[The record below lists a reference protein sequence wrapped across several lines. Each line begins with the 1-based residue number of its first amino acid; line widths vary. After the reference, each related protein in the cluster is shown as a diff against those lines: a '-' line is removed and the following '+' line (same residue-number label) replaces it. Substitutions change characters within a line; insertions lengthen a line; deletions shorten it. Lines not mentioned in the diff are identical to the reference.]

1 MFTFVKNLYI
11 MYILYSQGVQFM
23 FKKIGIVLICVAMA
37 ATVFAGCSKKN
48 TDNETPSGGLE
59 DSAQEFGFEEDEDGN
74 TVAVEYDGD
83 KAYVIDDNGNRTGEV
98 IKHPKNRGE
107 KAPKNET
114 TAASDDNGRTP
125 NKQEDRPNV
134 PNKTDGEE
142 TKKELTT
149 LPFDDI
155 KVPSTSASGK
165 KVKFSNA
172 DVATVTH
179 MLEVPY
185 LYMASYENTDQ
196 VPISIATHVACWML
210 ERENLN
216 TSSFASGTVVIDLF
230 NYFDRTVVSFK
241 TECNSYTGNGAT
253 NAAPIT
259 YNSDNDT
266 FKITSDYEAATH
278 EVTITEIQNL
288 GNNNY
293 YKVIGT
299 VKASNGSNCK
309 ATKVEAV
316 IQKNKLDSSLGFSVK
331 ALKWS

>member
-1 MFTFVKNLYI
+1 
-11 MYILYSQGVQFM
+11 M

-37 ATVFAGCSKKN
+37 VTVFAGCSKKN

-83 KAYVIDDNGNRTGEV
+83 KAYVLDDNGKRTGEV
-98 IKHPKNRGE
+98 LKRKP
-107 KAPKNET
+107 T
-114 TAASDDNGRTP
+114 TTTTTKKSDKDSDDNKKAP

-241 TECNSYTGNGAT
+241 TECNSYTGKGAT

-299 VKASNGSNCK
+299 VKAANGSDCK

>member
-1 MFTFVKNLYI
+1 
-11 MYILYSQGVQFM
+11 
-23 FKKIGIVLICVAMA
+23 
-37 ATVFAGCSKKN
+37 
-48 TDNETPSGGLE
+48 
-59 DSAQEFGFEEDEDGN
+59 
-74 TVAVEYDGD
+74 
-83 KAYVIDDNGNRTGEV
+83 
-98 IKHPKNRGE
+98 
-107 KAPKNET
+107 
-114 TAASDDNGRTP
+114 
-125 NKQEDRPNV
+125 
-134 PNKTDGEE
+134 
-142 TKKELTT
+142 
-149 LPFDDI
+149 
-155 KVPSTSASGK
+155 
-165 KVKFSNA
+165 
-172 DVATVTH
+172 

-299 VKASNGSNCK
+299 VKAANGSNCK

-316 IQKNKLDSSLGFSVK
+316 IQKTSLIQALDFPLKLLNGANKNK
-331 ALKWS
+331 Y

>member
-74 TVAVEYDGD
+74 TVAVEYEGD
-83 KAYVIDDNGNRTGEV
+83 KAYVLDDNGKRTGKV
-98 IKHPKNRGE
+98 LKRKP
-107 KAPKNET
+107 T
-114 TAASDDNGRTP
+114 TTTTTKKSDKDSDDNKKAP

-142 TKKELTT
+142 TKKELST

-241 TECNSYTGNGAT
+241 TECNSYTGKGAT

-299 VKASNGSNCK
+299 VKAANGSNCK

>member
-11 MYILYSQGVQFM
+11 MYILHSQGVQFM

-83 KAYVIDDNGNRTGEV
+83 KAYVIDDNGNRTGKV
-98 IKHPKNRGE
+98 LKRKPTPTTTE
-107 KAPKNET
+107 K
-114 TAASDDNGRTP
+114 SDSDSDNNKKTP

-155 KVPSTSASGK
+155 KIPSTSASGK

-259 YNSDNDT
+259 YNSNNDT

-299 VKASNGSNCK
+299 VKAANGSDCK

>member
-1 MFTFVKNLYI
+1 
-11 MYILYSQGVQFM
+11 M

-83 KAYVIDDNGNRTGEV
+83 KAYVIDDNGNRTGKV
-98 IKHPKNRGE
+98 LKRKPTPTTTE
-107 KAPKNET
+107 K
-114 TAASDDNGRTP
+114 SDSDSDNNKKTP

-179 MLEVPY
+179 MLEVPH

-259 YNSDNDT
+259 YNSNNDT

-293 YKVIGT
+293 YKIIGT
-299 VKASNGSNCK
+299 VKAANGSDCK

>member
-1 MFTFVKNLYI
+1 M
-11 MYILYSQGVQFM
+11 
-23 FKKIGIVLICVAMA
+23 
-37 ATVFAGCSKKN
+37 
-48 TDNETPSGGLE
+48 
-59 DSAQEFGFEEDEDGN
+59 
-74 TVAVEYDGD
+74 
-83 KAYVIDDNGNRTGEV
+83 
-98 IKHPKNRGE
+98 
-107 KAPKNET
+107 
-114 TAASDDNGRTP
+114 
-125 NKQEDRPNV
+125 
-134 PNKTDGEE
+134 
-142 TKKELTT
+142 
-149 LPFDDI
+149 
-155 KVPSTSASGK
+155 PSTSDSGK

-185 LYMASYENTDQ
+185 LYSASYENTDQ

-241 TECNSYTGNGAT
+241 TECNSYTGEGAT

-259 YNSDNDT
+259 YNSGNDT
-266 FKITSDYEAATH
+266 FKITSDYEKATH

>member
-1 MFTFVKNLYI
+1 
-11 MYILYSQGVQFM
+11 M

-83 KAYVIDDNGNRTGEV
+83 KAYVLDDNGKRTGEV
-98 IKHPKNRGE
+98 LKRKP
-107 KAPKNET
+107 T
-114 TAASDDNGRTP
+114 TTTTTKKSDKDSDDNKKAP

-299 VKASNGSNCK
+299 VKAANGSDCK

>member
-11 MYILYSQGVQFM
+11 MNILQSQGVQFM

-83 KAYVIDDNGNRTGEV
+83 KAYVIDDNGNRTGKV
-98 IKHPKNRGE
+98 LKRKPTPTTTE
-107 KAPKNET
+107 K
-114 TAASDDNGRTP
+114 SDSDSDNNKKTP

-259 YNSDNDT
+259 YNSNNDT

-299 VKASNGSNCK
+299 VKAANGSDCK

>member
-1 MFTFVKNLYI
+1 
-11 MYILYSQGVQFM
+11 M

-83 KAYVIDDNGNRTGEV
+83 KAYVIDDNGNRTGKV
-98 IKHPKNRGE
+98 LKRKP
-107 KAPKNET
+107 T
-114 TAASDDNGRTP
+114 TTTTTKKSDKDSDDNKKAP

-241 TECNSYTGNGAT
+241 TECNSYTANGAT

-259 YNSDNDT
+259 YNSNNDT

-299 VKASNGSNCK
+299 VKAANGSDCK

>member
-1 MFTFVKNLYI
+1 
-11 MYILYSQGVQFM
+11 M

-83 KAYVIDDNGNRTGEV
+83 KAYVIDDNGNRTGKV
-98 IKHPKNRGE
+98 LKRKP
-107 KAPKNET
+107 T
-114 TAASDDNGRTP
+114 TTTTTKKSDKDSDDNKKAP

-259 YNSDNDT
+259 YNSNNDT

-299 VKASNGSNCK
+299 VKAANGSDCK

-316 IQKNKLDSSLGFSVK
+316 IQKIKLDSSLGFSVK
-331 ALKWS
+331 ALQGS

>member
-1 MFTFVKNLYI
+1 
-11 MYILYSQGVQFM
+11 M

-83 KAYVIDDNGNRTGEV
+83 KAYVIDDNGNRTGKV
-98 IKHPKNRGE
+98 LKRKP
-107 KAPKNET
+107 T
-114 TAASDDNGRTP
+114 TTTTTKKSDKDSDDNKKAP

-155 KVPSTSASGK
+155 KVPSTSATGK

-241 TECNSYTGNGAT
+241 TECNSYTSNGAT

-299 VKASNGSNCK
+299 VKAANGSDCK

>member
-1 MFTFVKNLYI
+1 
-11 MYILYSQGVQFM
+11 M

-83 KAYVIDDNGNRTGEV
+83 KAYVLDDNGKRTGEV
-98 IKHPKNRGE
+98 LKRKP
-107 KAPKNET
+107 T
-114 TAASDDNGRTP
+114 TTTTTKKSDKDSDDNKKAP

-155 KVPSTSASGK
+155 KVPSTSATGK

-179 MLEVPY
+179 MLEAPY

-299 VKASNGSNCK
+299 VKAANGSDCK

>member
-1 MFTFVKNLYI
+1 
-11 MYILYSQGVQFM
+11 M

-83 KAYVIDDNGNRTGEV
+83 KAYVIDDNGNRTGKV
-98 IKHPKNRGE
+98 LKRKPTPTTTE
-107 KAPKNET
+107 K
-114 TAASDDNGRTP
+114 SDDDSDNNKKTP

-155 KVPSTSASGK
+155 KVPSTSATGK

-299 VKASNGSNCK
+299 VKAANGSDCK

>member
-11 MYILYSQGVQFM
+11 MYILHSQGVQFM

-37 ATVFAGCSKKN
+37 TTVFAGCSKKN

-83 KAYVIDDNGNRTGEV
+83 KAYVIDDNGNRTGKV
-98 IKHPKNRGE
+98 LKRKPTPTTTE
-107 KAPKNET
+107 K
-114 TAASDDNGRTP
+114 SDSDSDNNKKTP

-259 YNSDNDT
+259 YNSNNDT

-299 VKASNGSNCK
+299 VKAANGSDCK

>member
-1 MFTFVKNLYI
+1 
-11 MYILYSQGVQFM
+11 M

-83 KAYVIDDNGNRTGEV
+83 KAYV
-98 IKHPKNRGE
+98 
-107 KAPKNET
+107 
-114 TAASDDNGRTP
+114 
-125 NKQEDRPNV
+125 NV

-299 VKASNGSNCK
+299 VKAANGSNCK

>member
-1 MFTFVKNLYI
+1 
-11 MYILYSQGVQFM
+11 M

-83 KAYVIDDNGNRTGEV
+83 KAYVIDDNGNRTGKV
-98 IKHPKNRGE
+98 LKRKPTPTTTE
-107 KAPKNET
+107 K
-114 TAASDDNGRTP
+114 SDSDSDNNKKTP

-165 KVKFSNA
+165 KVKFSNE

-179 MLEVPY
+179 MLEVPH

-259 YNSDNDT
+259 YNSNNDT

-293 YKVIGT
+293 YKIIGT
-299 VKASNGSNCK
+299 VKAANGSDCK

>member
-1 MFTFVKNLYI
+1 
-11 MYILYSQGVQFM
+11 M

-83 KAYVIDDNGNRTGEV
+83 KAYVIDDNGNRTGKV
-98 IKHPKNRGE
+98 LKRKP
-107 KAPKNET
+107 T
-114 TAASDDNGRTP
+114 TTTTTKKSDKDSDDNKKAP

-259 YNSDNDT
+259 YNSNNDT

-299 VKASNGSNCK
+299 VKAANGSDCK

>member
-1 MFTFVKNLYI
+1 
-11 MYILYSQGVQFM
+11 M

-37 ATVFAGCSKKN
+37 ATVFAGCSKK
-48 TDNETPSGGLE
+48 DSGNETVSGGLE
-59 DSAQEFGFEEDEDGN
+59 DSAQEFGFEEDENGN
-74 TVAVEYDGD
+74 TVAVEYEGD
-83 KAYVIDDNGNRTGEV
+83 KAYVLDDNGKRTG
-98 IKHPKNRGE
+98 KFLKRKPTTTTTTE
-107 KAPKNET
+107 KSDKDSDNNE
-114 TAASDDNGRTP
+114 RTP
-125 NKQEDRPNV
+125 NKQEDRDNV
-134 PNKTDGEE
+134 QNKTDGEE

-149 LPFDDI
+149 LPFNDI
-155 KVPSTSASGK
+155 KVPSTSDSGK

-185 LYMASYENTDQ
+185 LYSASYENTDQ

-210 ERENLN
+210 ERENLS

-241 TECNSYTGNGAT
+241 TECNSYTGGGAT

-259 YNSDNDT
+259 YNSGNDT
-266 FKITSDYEAATH
+266 FKITSDYEKATH

>member
-1 MFTFVKNLYI
+1 
-11 MYILYSQGVQFM
+11 M

-83 KAYVIDDNGNRTGEV
+83 KAYVIDDNGNRTGKV
-98 IKHPKNRGE
+98 LKRKP
-107 KAPKNET
+107 T
-114 TAASDDNGRTP
+114 TTTTTKKSDKDSDDNKKAP

-259 YNSDNDT
+259 YNSNNDT

-299 VKASNGSNCK
+299 VKAASGSDCK
-309 ATKVEAV
+309 STKVEAV

>member
-1 MFTFVKNLYI
+1 
-11 MYILYSQGVQFM
+11 M

-83 KAYVIDDNGNRTGEV
+83 KAYVIDDNGNRTGKV
-98 IKHPKNRGE
+98 LKRKP
-107 KAPKNET
+107 T
-114 TAASDDNGRTP
+114 TTTTTKKSDKDSDDNKKAP

-172 DVATVTH
+172 DVASVTH

-259 YNSDNDT
+259 YNSNNDT

-299 VKASNGSNCK
+299 VKAANGSDCK

>member
-1 MFTFVKNLYI
+1 
-11 MYILYSQGVQFM
+11 
-23 FKKIGIVLICVAMA
+23 
-37 ATVFAGCSKKN
+37 
-48 TDNETPSGGLE
+48 
-59 DSAQEFGFEEDEDGN
+59 
-74 TVAVEYDGD
+74 
-83 KAYVIDDNGNRTGEV
+83 
-98 IKHPKNRGE
+98 
-107 KAPKNET
+107 
-114 TAASDDNGRTP
+114 
-125 NKQEDRPNV
+125 
-134 PNKTDGEE
+134 
-142 TKKELTT
+142 
-149 LPFDDI
+149 
-155 KVPSTSASGK
+155 
-165 KVKFSNA
+165 
-172 DVATVTH
+172 

-299 VKASNGSNCK
+299 VKAANGSDCK

-316 IQKNKLDSSLGFSVK
+316 IQKTSLIQALDFPLKHLNGANKTNIKSGSSCCPIFMHTFCSVCTK
-331 ALKWS
+331 SSC

>member
-1 MFTFVKNLYI
+1 
-11 MYILYSQGVQFM
+11 M

-83 KAYVIDDNGNRTGEV
+83 KAYVIDDNGNRTGKV
-98 IKHPKNRGE
+98 LKRKPTPTTTE
-107 KAPKNET
+107 KSDKD
-114 TAASDDNGRTP
+114 SDDNKKAP

-241 TECNSYTGNGAT
+241 TECNSYTSNGAT

-299 VKASNGSNCK
+299 VKAANGSDCK

>member
-1 MFTFVKNLYI
+1 
-11 MYILYSQGVQFM
+11 M

-83 KAYVIDDNGNRTGEV
+83 KAYVIDDNGNRTGKV
-98 IKHPKNRGE
+98 LKRKPTPTTTE
-107 KAPKNET
+107 K
-114 TAASDDNGRTP
+114 SDSDSDNNKKTP

-299 VKASNGSNCK
+299 VKASNGSDCK

>member
-1 MFTFVKNLYI
+1 
-11 MYILYSQGVQFM
+11 M

-107 KAPKNET
+107 KTPET
-114 TAASDDNGRTP
+114 KANTASDDNGKTP

-185 LYMASYENTDQ
+185 L
-196 VPISIATHVACWML
+196 
-210 ERENLN
+210 
-216 TSSFASGTVVIDLF
+216 
-230 NYFDRTVVSFK
+230 
-241 TECNSYTGNGAT
+241 
-253 NAAPIT
+253 
-259 YNSDNDT
+259 
-266 FKITSDYEAATH
+266 
-278 EVTITEIQNL
+278 
-288 GNNNY
+288 
-293 YKVIGT
+293 
-299 VKASNGSNCK
+299 
-309 ATKVEAV
+309 
-316 IQKNKLDSSLGFSVK
+316 
-331 ALKWS
+331 

>member
-1 MFTFVKNLYI
+1 
-11 MYILYSQGVQFM
+11 M

-83 KAYVIDDNGNRTGEV
+83 KAYVIDDNGNRTGKV
-98 IKHPKNRGE
+98 LKRKPTPTTTE
-107 KAPKNET
+107 K
-114 TAASDDNGRTP
+114 SDSDSDNNKKTP

-259 YNSDNDT
+259 YNSNNDT

-299 VKASNGSNCK
+299 VKAANGSDCK

>member
-1 MFTFVKNLYI
+1 
-11 MYILYSQGVQFM
+11 M

-83 KAYVIDDNGNRTGEV
+83 KAYVIDDNGNRTGKV
-98 IKHPKNRGE
+98 LKRKPTPTTTE
-107 KAPKNET
+107 K
-114 TAASDDNGRTP
+114 SDSDSDNNKKTP

-259 YNSDNDT
+259 YNSNNDT

-293 YKVIGT
+293 YKIIGT
-299 VKASNGSNCK
+299 VKAANGSDCK

>member
-1 MFTFVKNLYI
+1 
-11 MYILYSQGVQFM
+11 M

-83 KAYVIDDNGNRTGEV
+83 KAYVLDDNGKRTGEV
-98 IKHPKNRGE
+98 LKRKP
-107 KAPKNET
+107 T
-114 TAASDDNGRTP
+114 TTTTTKKSDKDSDDNKKAP

-299 VKASNGSNCK
+299 VKAANGSDCK
-309 ATKVEAV
+309 ATNVEAV

>member
-11 MYILYSQGVQFM
+11 MYILHSQGVQFM

-37 ATVFAGCSKKN
+37 VTVFAGCSKKN

-83 KAYVIDDNGNRTGEV
+83 KAYVLDDNGKRTGEV
-98 IKHPKNRGE
+98 LKRKP
-107 KAPKNET
+107 T
-114 TAASDDNGRTP
+114 TTTTTKKSDKDSDDNKKAP

-241 TECNSYTGNGAT
+241 TECNSYTGKGAT

-299 VKASNGSNCK
+299 VKAANGSDCK

>member
-1 MFTFVKNLYI
+1 
-11 MYILYSQGVQFM
+11 
-23 FKKIGIVLICVAMA
+23 
-37 ATVFAGCSKKN
+37 
-48 TDNETPSGGLE
+48 
-59 DSAQEFGFEEDEDGN
+59 
-74 TVAVEYDGD
+74 
-83 KAYVIDDNGNRTGEV
+83 
-98 IKHPKNRGE
+98 
-107 KAPKNET
+107 
-114 TAASDDNGRTP
+114 
-125 NKQEDRPNV
+125 
-134 PNKTDGEE
+134 
-142 TKKELTT
+142 
-149 LPFDDI
+149 
-155 KVPSTSASGK
+155 
-165 KVKFSNA
+165 
-172 DVATVTH
+172 

-278 EVTITEIQNL
+278 EVT
-288 GNNNY
+288 
-293 YKVIGT
+293 
-299 VKASNGSNCK
+299 KAENGSDCK

>member
-1 MFTFVKNLYI
+1 
-11 MYILYSQGVQFM
+11 M

-83 KAYVIDDNGNRTGEV
+83 KAYVIDDNGNRTGKV
-98 IKHPKNRGE
+98 LKRKP
-107 KAPKNET
+107 T
-114 TAASDDNGRTP
+114 TTTTTKKSDKDSDDNKKAP

-259 YNSDNDT
+259 YNSNNDT

-299 VKASNGSNCK
+299 VKAANGSDCK

-331 ALKWS
+331 ALQGS

>member
-1 MFTFVKNLYI
+1 
-11 MYILYSQGVQFM
+11 M

-37 ATVFAGCSKKN
+37 ATVFAGCSKK
-48 TDNETPSGGLE
+48 DSGSETVSGGLE
-59 DSAQEFGFEEDEDGN
+59 DSAQEFGFEEDENGN
-74 TVAVEYDGD
+74 TVAVEYEGD
-83 KAYVIDDNGNRTGEV
+83 KAYVLDDNGKRTGKV
-98 IKHPKNRGE
+98 LKRKPTTTTTTE
-107 KAPKNET
+107 KSDKDSDNNE
-114 TAASDDNGRTP
+114 RTP
-125 NKQEDRPNV
+125 NKQEDRDNIQ
-134 PNKTDGEE
+134 NKTDGEE

-149 LPFDDI
+149 LPFNDI
-155 KVPSTSASGK
+155 KVPSTSDSGK

-185 LYMASYENTDQ
+185 LYSASYENTDQ

-241 TECNSYTGNGAT
+241 TECNSYTGGGAT

-259 YNSDNDT
+259 YNSGNDT
-266 FKITSDYEAATH
+266 FKITSDYEKATH

-316 IQKNKLDSSLGFSVK
+316 IQKNKLDSSLGFSIK

>member
-11 MYILYSQGVQFM
+11 MNILQSQGVQFM

-83 KAYVIDDNGNRTGEV
+83 KAYVIDDNGNRTGKV
-98 IKHPKNRGE
+98 LKRKPTPTTTE
-107 KAPKNET
+107 K
-114 TAASDDNGRTP
+114 SDSDSDNNKKTP

-299 VKASNGSNCK
+299 VKASNGSDCK

>member
-74 TVAVEYDGD
+74 
-83 KAYVIDDNGNRTGEV
+83 RTGEV

-107 KAPKNET
+107 KTPET
-114 TAASDDNGRTP
+114 KANTASDDNGKTP

-299 VKASNGSNCK
+299 VKAANGSNCK

>member
-11 MYILYSQGVQFM
+11 MYILHSQGVQFM

-83 KAYVIDDNGNRTGEV
+83 KAYVIDDNGNRTGKV
-98 IKHPKNRGE
+98 LKRKP
-107 KAPKNET
+107 T
-114 TAASDDNGRTP
+114 TTTTTKKSDKDSDDNKKAP

-172 DVATVTH
+172 DVASVTH

-259 YNSDNDT
+259 YNSNNDT

-299 VKASNGSNCK
+299 VKAANGSDCK

>member
-48 TDNETPSGGLE
+48 TDNETASGGLE

-83 KAYVIDDNGNRTGEV
+83 KAYVLDDNGKRTGKV
-98 IKHPKNRGE
+98 LKRKPTTTTE
-107 KAPKNET
+107 KSDKGSDNNE
-114 TAASDDNGRTP
+114 RTP

-149 LPFDDI
+149 LPFDEI

-299 VKASNGSNCK
+299 VKAANGSDCK